1 MNITATLIGQILTFA
16 VLVWF
21 VKAVLWEPMVNML
34 EDRKR
39 RIADGLAAAERG
51 KHEQELAE
59 DRARGALEEAK
70 QKAAEII
77 ESAKRRS
84 DEMVEQAKGDAKA
97 EGERIKTAAR
107 AEIEQELNKARESL
121 RGQVATLAVAG
132 AEKILRREVDQQAHR
147 QTLDELAAQ
156 I

>member
-51 KHEQELAE
+51 KQEQELAQ
-59 DRARGALEEAK
+59 DRAQETIDEAK
-70 QKAAEII
+70 QKAADII
-77 ESAKRRS
+77 AAAQRRS
-84 DEMVEQAKGDAKA
+84 TEMIEEAKVEAKN
-97 EGERIKTAAR
+97 EGERIKSAAQ
-107 AEIEQELNKARESL
+107 AEAEQELNKARESL
-121 RGQVATLAVAG
+121 RSQVGTLVISG
-132 AEKILRREVDQQAHR
+132 AEKILRREVDDQAHK